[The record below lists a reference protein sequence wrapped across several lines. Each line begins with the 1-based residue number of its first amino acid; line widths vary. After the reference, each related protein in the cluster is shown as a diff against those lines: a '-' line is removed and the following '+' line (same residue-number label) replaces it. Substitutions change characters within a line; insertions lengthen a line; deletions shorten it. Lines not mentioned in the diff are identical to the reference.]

1 MARSRVGGAM
11 AGYFS
16 YYKQKR
22 ERNKKNCFRVLTFSG
37 PKDHVALGND
47 SERGELRLPEKTM
60 Y

>member
-1 MARSRVGGAM
+1 M